1 MEATGSPG
9 IYWDDNRISYRTWV
23 YVNGQSIFVGD
34 FETVEEAERAR
45 DRFKRKCRIPPRPI
59 NRYEKHTSLHEQ

>member
-1 MEATGSPG
+1 M
-9 IYWDDNRISYRTWV
+9 V